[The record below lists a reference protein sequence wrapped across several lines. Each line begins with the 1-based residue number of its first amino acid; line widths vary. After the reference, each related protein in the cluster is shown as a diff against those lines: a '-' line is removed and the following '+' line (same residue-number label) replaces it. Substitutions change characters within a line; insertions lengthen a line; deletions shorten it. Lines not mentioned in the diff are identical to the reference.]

1 MLCQIGY
8 YKMNLKQAELQ
19 NKLAGLRKKWLKA
32 TKLQRIVIELH
43 AKKLN
48 RDLDKIGDI
57 ERCS

>member
-1 MLCQIGY
+1 
-8 YKMNLKQAELQ
+8 MNLKQATLE
-19 NKLAGLRKKWLKA
+19 NKLAGLRKKWTKA

-57 ERCS
+57 SVKVAP